1 MAKLQKH
8 PGRCCVLAALVC
20 RHLGRPPTLVDYP
33 IALPYAVYAVIVS
46 PRLSEVLPMKP
57 ETVEKLQYGTIGLFL
72 GLALPAAIGFGV
84 GLWVTKGAA
93 ERMANEAVLTARA
106 KICVAQF
113 TNAPNYQERLK
124 EYKALDYSGRGAFIE
139 KGGWGKMP
147 GEEKASDAVKE
158 SCARGLEVLMEK

>member
-1 MAKLQKH
+1 
-8 PGRCCVLAALVC
+8 
-20 RHLGRPPTLVDYP
+20 
-33 IALPYAVYAVIVS
+33 
-46 PRLSEVLPMKP
+46 MKP
-57 ETVEKLQYGTIGLFL
+57 ETSQKLQNAFL
-72 GLALPAAIGFGV
+72 AALAGAVIPIAIGFGAN
-84 GLWVTKGAA
+84 LWVTKGDA
-93 ERMANEAVLTARA
+93 ERMASEALLTARA

-158 SCARGLEVLMEK
+158 ACARGLEGLMEK